1 MLIEKQKK
9 KFGKKLNKFFSFFEQ
24 FSFYRMYQHEQEQL
38 LQIKTEEINREL
50 EIFLSF
56 MRSNTKTS
64 PILQTPNSYI
74 NENRFDFI
82 G

>member
-1 MLIEKQKK
+1 
-9 KFGKKLNKFFSFFEQ
+9 
-24 FSFYRMYQHEQEQL
+24 MYQHEQEQL